1 MILELYLELSY
12 LLSQILFLPSV
23 EPKVYESLFWFS
35 AAAASHFVEIDICRT
50 LIPLVLGF
58 HGCLDFMD
66 FWTSWNRLL
75 DLMDFWSSWIF
86 GLDGLMDFT
95 DFWISKIF

>member
-12 LLSQILFLPSV
+12 LLSQILFLPSA
-23 EPKVYESLFWFS
+23 EPKVYESLFLFS
-35 AAAASHFVEIDICRT
+35 AAAASHFVEIDIFRT

-66 FWTSWNRLL
+66 FWTK
-75 DLMDFWSSWIF
+75 WILGITLIVTKF
-86 GLDGLMDFT
+86 LFKSNFPLPV
-95 DFWISKIF
+95 KKE